1 MGMNGEVADPSP
13 QTTNR
18 YICDELDLSV
28 KTRYTIC
35 CFTLR
40 LRLSSVDTHTH
51 SRPGVSPSLK
61 ASFPNPLCWFR
72 PLFEGSLA
80 LLSALPWSNSCCSL
94 TIAQRSGCSVDSTT
108 CSPLFVRS
116 NAAACSAPPLS
127 LTVSPP
133 LPYFGDPAFP
143 SLPFSPSP
151 SLRQPINTRLSPTQ
165 HCHFLSL
172 HL

>member
-1 MGMNGEVADPSP
+1 MGMNGEVTDPSP

-18 YICDELDLSV
+18 YICDEWDLSV
-28 KTRYTIC
+28 KTRDTIC

-40 LRLSSVDTHTH
+40 LRLSSVDTHTLQAWRVTVTK
-51 SRPGVSPSLK
+51 S
-61 ASFPNPLCWFR
+61 PLCWFR

-80 LLSALPWSNSCCSL
+80 LLSALSWSNSCCSL